1 MMFENYVDIHTIQEI
16 RARSLVYFGC
26 GAIQKM
32 NDIAAELK
40 KRGIEKVMILTS
52 KNAYKGSGA
61 WEPTVDALEK
71 NGIAYVHFDGVIPN
85 PTTDSID
92 EATKAARDFGAQAL
106 IGIGGG
112 SPIDVAK
119 SVAILLE
126 YPNETGESL
135 YCYRFTPEKAVPIV
149 AINLTHGTGTECDRV
164 AVASV
169 ADKNYKPAIAY
180 ECIYPEWAI
189 DDPELMLTLPPKHI
203 LYTSVDAVNHV
214 VEAATTT
221 CTNPFAIT
229 LAREVIALVHK
240 NLPIALADPKDLAAR
255 YNLAY
260 AALLAGISFDNG
272 FLHLTHALEHPL
284 SAVKPD
290 LTHGLGLAMLLPAV
304 VNAIYPARAAVL
316 ADILAPMVPGLKAC
330 PCEAETA
337 AKAVEKWLFS
347 VGADRKLADEG
358 FTQESIAQLVE
369 LTQTTPSLP
378 VLLSVSPV
386 EAATELIAKIYTDSL
401 TPFEA

>member
-1 MMFENYVDIHTIQEI
+1 MFEKYLNINTIQEI
-16 RARSLVYFGC
+16 RARSLVFFGC

-32 NDIAAELK
+32 NEIAAALK
-40 KRGIEKVMILTS
+40 ARGIEKVMLITS

-61 WEPTVDALEK
+61 WEPTVEALTK
-71 NGIAYVHFDGVIPN
+71 NGLQYVHFDGVIPN

-92 EATKAARDFGAQAL
+92 AAVKMARDFGVRAV

-189 DDPELMLTLPPKHI
+189 DDPSLMLTLPARHV
-203 LYTSVDAVNHV
+203 LFTSIDAVNHV
-214 VEAATTT
+214 IEAATTT

-229 LAREVIALVHK
+229 LAREVVALVHE
-240 NLPIALADPKDLAAR
+240 NLPKALANPQDLAAR

-260 AALLAGISFDNG
+260 AALLGGISFDNG

-284 SAVKPD
+284 SAVKPN

-304 VNAIYPARAAVL
+304 IEAIYPARAAVL
-316 ADILAPMVPGLKAC
+316 ADVLAPILPGFKG
-330 PCEAETA
+330 EASE
-337 AKAVEKWLFS
+337 AKAAAQTVEAWLFGIGS
-347 VGADRKLADEG
+347 DHKLSDEG
-358 FTQESIAQLVE
+358 FTEADVERLTE

-378 VLLSVSPV
+378 VLLSVAPV
-386 EAATELIAKIYTDSL
+386 PATTDLIAKIYSDSL
-401 TPFEA
+401 KPFAK

>member
-52 KNAYKGSGA
+52 KSAYKGSGA

-284 SAVKPD
+284 SAVKPN

>member
-1 MMFENYVDIHTIQEI
+1 MFEKYLDINTIQEI

-32 NDIAAELK
+32 TDIAVQLK
-40 KRGIEKVMILTS
+40 SRGITKVLIVTT

-61 WEPTVDALEK
+61 WEPVVDALAQ
-71 NGIAYVHFDGVIPN
+71 NGMEYVHFDGVIPN

-92 EATKAARDFGAQAL
+92 DAVKMARDFGAGAV

-119 SVAILLE
+119 SVAILME
-126 YPNETGESL
+126 YPGETGESL
-135 YCYRFTPEKAVPIV
+135 YCYRFTPEKAAPVV
-149 AINLTHGTGTECDRV
+149 AINLTHGTGTECNRV

-169 ADKNYKPAIAY
+169 ADKNYKPAVAY
-180 ECIYPEWAI
+180 ECIYPEWSI
-189 DDPELMLTLPPKHI
+189 DDPALMLTLPVKHI
-203 LYTSVDAVNHV
+203 LYTSIDAVNHV

-229 LAREVIALVHK
+229 LAREVVALVYES
-240 NLPIALADPKDLAAR
+240 LPKALKDPKDLAAR

-260 AALLAGISFDNG
+260 AALLGGISFDNG

-284 SAVKPD
+284 SAVKPE

-304 VNAIYPARAAVL
+304 VEAIYPARAAVL
-316 ADILAPMVPGLKAC
+316 ADILSPIIPDLKVCAC
-330 PCEAETA
+330 DAKRA
-337 AKAVEKWLFS
+337 AMAVEKWLFE

-358 FTQESIAQLVE
+358 FSEADIDTLVE
-369 LTQTTPSLP
+369 LTETTPSLP

-386 EAATELIAKIYTDSL
+386 EATKELVAKIYKDSL
-401 TPFEA
+401 TAF